1 MNKKE
6 EILLSLSYWVSSL
19 DGNIDVTEIEH
30 IISSE
35 NIKSFYSEKNFDHCK
50 NLVQNLSKDKDTKL
64 FVKELVEKGDFTKQE
79 KINIINELCSIGFSD
94 GDFDDIEKR
103 YIGYVV
109 SEFGLEKEKIVENF
123 EKDYKNSL
131 NKKSDTISDSILR
144 LNKVQMNLI
153 FDKKEEDIEPI
164 VQQKIQNHIEKK
176 LSIKDFEITISDLKI
191 KKAMQLSSKILIDQR
206 SIEEDVEIN
215 YGGVSES
222 RSVSKNSINLFNSNC
237 GGKSPERNDYDFKN
251 IGSTKKFRVDGS
263 NETKTCGKCFGLKN
277 ITCSTCIGSGKNR
290 CYSCGGRG
298 DKDCSSCDG
307 GEKRCYNCYGK
318 GTTSSYDIRLERNIT
333 KRCTSCSGRGHNPC
347 SNCGRTGRVRCTKC
361 SGTGKLTC
369 STCRGR
375 GKVRCSRCNA
385 QGSFTHYLKILSDL
399 KLSQNSAFLSDEP
412 DKNFCTKSLGLE
424 EFDYHKLFGKYEFI
438 KLKEHSSEL
447 KNLFSKYKF
456 ASSQSPK
463 KIRFSLDDCASMS
476 FIITVAGNVYAG
488 GLKSNGE
495 LFFDDTILD
504 QLFFNIIKTLD
515 IDNKFSTLNSIKA
528 PLCVQIP
535 EFKET
540 FEKIDQYKILE
551 KITPSEDKKE
561 KKLNQLR
568 KLTKI
573 NTNAYSKHLISKI
586 SKKNYLIS
594 LIICVV
600 SFFGLWLFNPF
611 YTTVILSFFGLT
623 YIVIAIKI
631 HDHINSELEDA
642 TKLTKA
648 WVIKFFIWIF
658 FAYGVIGLFES
669 TDATKEFYRNLNLPT
684 YYPFSF
690 EEESINEKK
699 PFVDNKNNKTNKLDN
714 DFYIIAEDI
723 ASTEEDA
730 KRMAEILEYE
740 GFENTGYLWIPDYK
754 SLSGAEY
761 YSVFIGP
768 FLTIEECALE
778 VERYRK
784 SNPNAYGL
792 LVSNKSSERV
802 EIRGPGRIT
811 RK

>member
-1 MNKKE
+1 M
-6 EILLSLSYWVSSL
+6 
-19 DGNIDVTEIEH
+19 
-30 IISSE
+30 
-35 NIKSFYSEKNFDHCK
+35 
-50 NLVQNLSKDKDTKL
+50 
-64 FVKELVEKGDFTKQE
+64 
-79 KINIINELCSIGFSD
+79 
-94 GDFDDIEKR
+94 EKR

-144 LNKVQMNLI
+144 LNKAQMNLI

-237 GGKSPERNDYDFKN
+237 DGKSPERNDYDFKN

-277 ITCSTCIGSGKNR
+277 ITCSTCLGSGKNR

-318 GTTSSYDIRLERNIT
+318 GTTSSYDYRLERNIT

-412 DKNFCTKSLGLE
+412 DKNYCTKSLGLE

-476 FIITVAGNVYAG
+476 FIITVLAMYM
-488 GLKSNGE
+488 
-495 LFFDDTILD
+495 
-504 QLFFNIIKTLD
+504 
-515 IDNKFSTLNSIKA
+515 
-528 PLCVQIP
+528 
-535 EFKET
+535 
-540 FEKIDQYKILE
+540 
-551 KITPSEDKKE
+551 
-561 KKLNQLR
+561 
-568 KLTKI
+568 
-573 NTNAYSKHLISKI
+573 
-586 SKKNYLIS
+586 
-594 LIICVV
+594 
-600 SFFGLWLFNPF
+600 
-611 YTTVILSFFGLT
+611 
-623 YIVIAIKI
+623 
-631 HDHINSELEDA
+631 LED
-642 TKLTKA
+642 
-648 WVIKFFIWIF
+648 
-658 FAYGVIGLFES
+658 
-669 TDATKEFYRNLNLPT
+669 
-684 YYPFSF
+684 
-690 EEESINEKK
+690 
-699 PFVDNKNNKTNKLDN
+699 
-714 DFYIIAEDI
+714 
-723 ASTEEDA
+723 
-730 KRMAEILEYE
+730 
-740 GFENTGYLWIPDYK
+740 
-754 SLSGAEY
+754 
-761 YSVFIGP
+761 
-768 FLTIEECALE
+768 
-778 VERYRK
+778 
-784 SNPNAYGL
+784 
-792 LVSNKSSERV
+792 
-802 EIRGPGRIT
+802 
-811 RK
+811 